1 MDAERA
7 ARIAER
13 FQLTLALFDFS
24 ERALRQKLR
33 RKHAGASEIE
43 IDALVGEWLARRPGA
58 ELGDGAGTPVAWPRR
73 G

>member
-13 FQLTLALFDFS
+13 FQLTLALFEFS

-33 RKHAGASEIE
+33 RKHPDASETE
-43 IDALVGEWLARRPGA
+43 IDAMVGEWLVRRPGA
-58 ELGDGAGTPVAWPRR
+58 ELDDGPGTPVAWPRR